1 MTDRLIRVLVV
12 DDSAVVRQVLSS
24 ILGADPAIAIVG
36 SHADPIFAQRSME
49 REWPDV
55 IVLDI
60 EMPRMDGITFLKQIM
75 STRPTPV
82 IICSKLTTEGSPAS
96 AEAMRAGA
104 FGVLD
109 KPVSGVKEHMQVHG
123 QRLLA
128 LVKSA
133 AQSGARPLC
142 RRAVNKPHPVAV
154 LTAEGDLA
162 DELLESG
169 SEPSANVP
177 AAAFEAPARATR
189 QSLEG
194 VDRIVAIGTSTGGTQ
209 ALESV
214 LSQLPAN
221 APGIVVVQHMPQ
233 AYTQSFAQ
241 RLDSVCAIRVKEA
254 EDGEQVQQGVALI
267 APGGKHLSVRRQ
279 GQHYH
284 AVVKDGPPVSRHKPS
299 VNVLFNSL
307 AKHAGRNAV
316 GIIMTGMGDDGAR
329 GLLDMNEA
337 GCSTF
342 AQDEGSCVV
351 FGMPKEAIKL
361 GGVDEVL
368 PLGQLH
374 EAVMGRKPPKG
385 RKP

>member
-1 MTDRLIRVLVV
+1 MTSRHIKVLIV
-12 DDSAVVRQVLSS
+12 DDSAVVRQVLAGLLSAEPS
-24 ILGADPAIAIVG
+24 IEVTG

-49 REWPDV
+49 RDWPDV

-75 STRPTPV
+75 CTRPTPV

-104 FGVLD
+104 FGVMD

-123 QRLLA
+123 QRLLG
-128 LVKSA
+128 LIRSA
-133 AQSGARPLC
+133 AQTSGKSLG
-142 RRAVNKPHPVAV
+142 RRALIKPHPVAALV
-154 LTAEGDLA
+154 ADEAGDAEPVADAPLAPQPVAEGIGRLRP
-162 DELLESG
+162 G
-169 SEPSANVP
+169 
-177 AAAFEAPARATR
+177 
-189 QSLEG
+189 LEG

-241 RLDSVCAIRVKEA
+241 RLDSVCAIRVKQA
-254 EDGEQVQQGVALI
+254 EDGEPVMQGVALI

-279 GQHYH
+279 GLHYH
-284 AVVKDGPPVSRHKPS
+284 AVVKDGPAVSRHKPS
-299 VNVLFNSL
+299 VNVLFNSV
-307 AKHAGRNAV
+307 ARHAGRNAV

-337 GCSTF
+337 GCATF
-342 AQDEGSCVV
+342 AQDELSCVV

-368 PLGQLH
+368 PLGLLH

-385 RKP
+385 RKG

>member
-1 MTDRLIRVLVV
+1 
-12 DDSAVVRQVLSS
+12 
-24 ILGADPAIAIVG
+24 
-36 SHADPIFAQRSME
+36 
-49 REWPDV
+49 V

-75 STRPTPV
+75 CTRPTPV
-82 IICSKLTTEGSPAS
+82 IICSKLTTEGSPGA

-104 FGVLD
+104 FGVMD

-123 QRLLA
+123 QRLLGM
-128 LVKSA
+128 VRSA
-133 AQSGARPLC
+133 AQTGGKHLV
-142 RRAVNKPHPVAV
+142 RRALSKPHPVAV
-154 LTAEGDLA
+154 LAA
-162 DELLESG
+162 DE
-169 SEPSANVP
+169 
-177 AAAFEAPARATR
+177 AAATDQVTEAACCGPSISAGAAQPLAASPPTAPQLGAEAITR
-189 QSLEG
+189 LPRQGLEG

-254 EDGEQVQQGVALI
+254 EDGEPVLPGVALI

-279 GQHYH
+279 GLHYH

-299 VNVLFNSL
+299 VNVLFNSV

-337 GCSTF
+337 GCATF

-368 PLGQLH
+368 PLDLLH

-385 RKP
+385 KKA